1 MSGTTYKPT
10 AGPPMPPA
18 GEAVDMRDLRAL
30 RSDVANFQADMSER
44 LDTVDRRGMLTDQKL
59 EHVINAQRT
68 LLAELTSMRTA
79 AAAAAIASA
88 QTPRMPAPD
97 RRWYLRQA
105 AIIALV
111 GVVAFLSSCAGQR
124 GWLTLTTSQSP
135 QEQHP

>member
-10 AGPPMPPA
+10 AGPPLAPA

-30 RSDVANFQADMSER
+30 RSDMANLHADMTGR
-44 LDTVDRRGMLTDQKL
+44 LDTVDRRGMLTDEKL
-59 EHVINAQRT
+59 ERVIGAQRT

-79 AAAAAIASA
+79 AAAAAIAA
-88 QTPRMPAPD
+88 ALPPVRQPVPD

-105 AIIALV
+105 AIIVLV

-124 GWLTLTTSQSP
+124 VGLP
-135 QEQHP
+135 

>member
-18 GEAVDMRDLRAL
+18 GEQVDMRDLRAL

-44 LDTVDRRGMLTDQKL
+44 LDTVDRRGLLTDEKL

-88 QTPRMPAPD
+88 TGATLRTPAPD
-97 RRWYLRQA
+97 RRWYARQL
-105 AIIALV
+105 AIIVLV
-111 GVVAFLSSCAGQR
+111 GIVAFLSSCIGQR
-124 GWLTLTTSQSP
+124 VGLP
-135 QEQHP
+135 

>member
-10 AGPPMPPA
+10 AGPPTPPA
-18 GEAVDMRDLRAL
+18 GEKVDMRDLRAL

-44 LDTVDRRGMLTDQKL
+44 LDTVDRRGLLTDEKL
-59 EHVINAQRT
+59 ERVISAQRV

-79 AAAAAIASA
+79 AAAAAIAAA
-88 QTPRMPAPD
+88 QTPRTPPPD
-97 RRWYLRQA
+97 RRWYARQA

-111 GVVAFLSSCAGQR
+111 GVIAFISSCAGQR
-124 GWLTLTTSQSP
+124 VGLTLTPP

>member
-1 MSGTTYKPT
+1 MSGTIYKPT

-30 RSDVANFQADMSER
+30 RSDMANLHADMTER
-44 LDTVDRRGMLTDQKL
+44 LDTVDRRGLLTDEKL
-59 EHVINAQRT
+59 EHVIGAQRT

-88 QTPRMPAPD
+88 QTPRMLAPN
-97 RRWYLRQA
+97 RRWYARQL

-111 GVVAFLSSCAGQR
+111 GIVAFLSSCIGQR
-124 GWLTLTTSQSP
+124 VGLP
-135 QEQHP
+135 

>member
-1 MSGTTYKPT
+1 MSGGTVYKPT
-10 AGPPMPPA
+10 AGPPMTSA

-30 RSDVANFQADMSER
+30 RHDVATFQADMSER
-44 LDTVDRRGMLTDQKL
+44 LDTVDRRGLLTDEKL
-59 EHVINAQRT
+59 EHVISSQRT

-88 QTPRMPAPD
+88 LPPVRLPAPD

-105 AIIALV
+105 AIIVLV

-124 GWLTLTTSQSP
+124 VGLP
-135 QEQHP
+135 

>member
-18 GEAVDMRDLRAL
+18 GEQVDMRDLRAL

-44 LDTVDRRGMLTDQKL
+44 LDTVDRRGLLTDEKL

-88 QTPRMPAPD
+88 LPPVRMPAPD
-97 RRWYLRQA
+97 RRWYARQA
-105 AIIALV
+105 AVILLV
-111 GVVAFLSSCAGQR
+111 GIVAFLSSCIGQR
-124 GWLTLTTSQSP
+124 VGLP
-135 QEQHP
+135 